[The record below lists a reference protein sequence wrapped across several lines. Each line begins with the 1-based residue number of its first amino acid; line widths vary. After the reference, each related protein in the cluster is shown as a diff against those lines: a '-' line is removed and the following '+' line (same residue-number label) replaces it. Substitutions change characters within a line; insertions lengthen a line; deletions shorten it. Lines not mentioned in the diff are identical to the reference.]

1 LTPIYKDAETAKILA
16 FFFQIFYNSPMDL
29 EASVGNILHK
39 KNKTLA
45 VAESCT
51 GGLICNRLTNVSGSS
66 GYFLGGVISYSNKIK
81 EDVLG
86 VSHRSMQK
94 YGAVSRQVAAEMAK
108 GMRLLAGSDIA
119 LSVTGIAGPGGGTR
133 SKPVGL
139 VYIGLATNNKQ
150 VVKKFLFKGFRK
162 KIKSLAADAAL
173 RLVCG
178 HL

>member
-1 LTPIYKDAETAKILA
+1 
-16 FFFQIFYNSPMDL
+16 MDL
-29 EASVGNILHK
+29 ETSVGKTLHK
-39 KNKTLA
+39 NNKTLA

-66 GYFLGGVISYSNKIK
+66 GYFLGGIVSYSNKMK
-81 EDVLG
+81 EDALG

-119 LSVTGIAGPGGGTR
+119 LSVTGIAGPGGGTI

-139 VYIGLATNNKQ
+139 VYVGLATKNKQ
-150 VVKKFLFKGFRK
+150 VVKKFLFKGSRK

-173 RLVCG
+173 GLVCVP
-178 HL
+178 L

>member
-1 LTPIYKDAETAKILA
+1 
-16 FFFQIFYNSPMDL
+16 MDL
-29 EASVGNILHK
+29 ETSVGKTLHK
-39 KNKTLA
+39 NNKTLA

-66 GYFLGGVISYSNKIK
+66 GYFLGGIVSYSNKMK

-139 VYIGLATNNKQ
+139 VYIGLATNNKRA
-150 VVKKFLFKGFRK
+150 VKKFIFKGSRK

-173 RLVCG
+173 RLLCV

>member
-1 LTPIYKDAETAKILA
+1 MKIEAEAGKLLRNGKMT
-16 FFFQIFYNSPMDL
+16 M
-29 EASVGNILHK
+29 
-39 KNKTLA
+39 A

-51 GGLICNRLTNVSGSS
+51 GGLISSRITDVSGSS
-66 GYFLGGVISYSNKIK
+66 DYFSMGIVAYSNKIK
-81 EDVLG
+81 EDALG
-86 VSHRSMQK
+86 VSHRSLQK

-108 GMRLLAGSDIA
+108 GTRLLAGSDIA

-150 VVKKFLFKGFRK
+150 VVKKFLFKGSRK

-173 RLVCG
+173 RLVCV
-178 HL
+178 LL